1 MLISSSG
8 EQRVIVRPDLTLH
21 VVLQCPT
28 IAQTGKGGEVVKLER
43 EQAEAVALEAL
54 TYLAQDPDRLGRFL
68 VQTGTGP
75 EQVRERYSD
84 PDFLSGVLDY
94 LLSDESLLITF
105 VEERGLEPALPAAAR
120 RELPGADAE
129 I

>member
-1 MLISSSG
+1 M
-8 EQRVIVRPDLTLH
+8 
-21 VVLQCPT
+21 
-28 IAQTGKGGEVVKLER
+28 VKLER

-94 LLSDESLLITF
+94 VLSDESLLITF
-105 VEERGLEPALPAAAR
+105 VEERGMAPLLPAAAR
-120 RELPGADAE
+120 RELPGADAV

>member
-1 MLISSSG
+1 M
-8 EQRVIVRPDLTLH
+8 
-21 VVLQCPT
+21 
-28 IAQTGKGGEVVKLER
+28 VKLER

-68 VQTGTGP
+68 VQTGIGP

-84 PDFLSGVLDY
+84 PEFLSGILDY
-94 LLSDESLLITF
+94 LLSDESLLIAF
-105 VEERGLEPALPAAAR
+105 VEERHMEPLIPAAAR